1 VGGWAQKI
9 RAGGWIV
16 VALYAAALAPARA
29 ALPVCT
35 YHVVHIYPHDRTAF
49 TEGLFYR
56 DGLLYES
63 SGMAGASRVVA
74 RTLED
79 ARPLREARFDPQ
91 HFGEGIIDWNGQ
103 IIGLTW
109 HDGVGYRWDLQ
120 TLAPRGRF
128 VTQGE
133 GWGMTHDDRT
143 IYQSDGS
150 STLILRDPESF
161 AERAT
166 LAVDAEGVPVTR
178 LNELEWIDGEIWAN
192 IWFTERVARIDPAT
206 GHVKAWVD
214 LSGLR
219 SQADVTEPD
228 DVLNGIAYDAGR
240 HRIFVTGKN
249 WSKLY
254 QITMICP
261 RGWRAPRQ

>member
-1 VGGWAQKI
+1 VGGWAKI
-9 RAGGWIV
+9 RASICCV
-16 VALYAAALAPARA
+16 LAVAAATPAAWA
-29 ALPVCT
+29 AVPVCT
-35 YHVVHIYPHDRTAF
+35 YRVLHVFPHDRTMF

-56 DGLLYES
+56 DGLLFES
-63 SGMAGASRVVA
+63 SGTEGLSRVVV
-74 RTLED
+74 RTLESTK
-79 ARPLREARFDPQ
+79 PLREARFDPT

-109 HDGVGYRWDLQ
+109 RDDVGYRWDLK

-161 AERAT
+161 AERGR
-166 LAVDAEGVPVTR
+166 LPVDADGVPVTR

-192 IWFTERVARIDPAT
+192 IWFSERVARIDPAT

-219 SQADVTEPD
+219 SQADATEVN
-228 DVLNGIAYDAGR
+228 DVLNGIAYDAKSR
-240 HRIFVTGKN
+240 RIFVTGKD

-254 QITMICP
+254 QIGMICP
-261 RGWRAPRQ
+261 RGRGRAPN